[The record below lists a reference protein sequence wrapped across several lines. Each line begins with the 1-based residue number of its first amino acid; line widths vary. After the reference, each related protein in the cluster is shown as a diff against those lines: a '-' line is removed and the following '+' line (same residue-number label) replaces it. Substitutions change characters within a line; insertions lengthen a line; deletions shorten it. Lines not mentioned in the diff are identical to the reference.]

1 MLFPHELF
9 LKAGLN
15 STDVA
20 NVFDVSRITGYRW
33 LRGISRSGAPGVGVN
48 IFLRDR
54 VARVASQIKSAVVA
68 GDLPDAELKQ
78 LPPSQRAERIK
89 SILAKH
95 PANR

>member
-1 MLFPHELF
+1 MNFPHELF

-33 LRGISRSGAPGVGVN
+33 LRGVSRSGSPGVGVN

-54 VARVASQIKSAVVA
+54 VARVAAQVESAIEA

-78 LPPSQRAERIK
+78 RPPHERAERIK